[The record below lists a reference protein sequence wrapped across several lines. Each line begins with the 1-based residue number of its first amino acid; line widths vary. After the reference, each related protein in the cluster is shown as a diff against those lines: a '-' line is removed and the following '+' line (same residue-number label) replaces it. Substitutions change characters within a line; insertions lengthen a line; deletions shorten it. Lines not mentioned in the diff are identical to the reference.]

1 MQTWLVT
8 GAQGFLGANAGIFLG
23 SMARTVGV
31 ARAGGTPAHYH
42 SGVQGDLSEPV
53 GLCAAIRELRPDVIL
68 HAAALASH
76 EQCQSDPQ
84 LAERVNADATRQLAH
99 AAADAGAQF
108 VYISTDAVFDGSRGD
123 YSEEDATAPF
133 SVYGRTKLLGE
144 EYALRETDALV
155 VRTNFFGWS
164 PSGSRSILEFFVNEL
179 SAGRPVNGYID
190 FTVTSTYAPIL
201 IDAIWRL
208 VGDGAA
214 GIVNVASSDKLSK
227 YDFGRSVAEGF
238 GLEASLISPVSATSA
253 RHATPRARDL
263 SLRTDRLRDLL
274 GVEAPTQQ
282 VGILQARDDSP
293 TLRQVLSEGGTST

>member
-31 ARAGGTPAHYH
+31 ARAGGTPAHFH
-42 SGVQGDLSEPV
+42 SGLLGDLSEPAA
-53 GLCAAIRELRPDVIL
+53 LCAAIRELRPDVIL

-76 EQCQSDPQ
+76 EQCEIDPG
-84 LAERVNADATRQLAH
+84 LAERVNADATRALAR
-99 AAADAGAQF
+99 AAGDVGAQF
-108 VYISTDAVFDGSRGD
+108 VYVSTDSVFDGSRGD

-144 EYALRETDALV
+144 EYALQETDALV

-164 PSGSRSILEFFVNEL
+164 PSESRSVLEFFVNEL
-179 SAGRPVNGYID
+179 SAGHAVNGYTD
-190 FTVTSTYAPIL
+190 FTVTSTYVPFL
-201 IDAIWRL
+201 LDAIWQL
-208 VGDGAA
+208 ASQGVT

-227 YDFGRSVAEGF
+227 YDFGRTIAEVF
-238 GLEASLISPVSATSA
+238 GLDAGLIAPVSAMSA
-253 RHATPRARDL
+253 SHSTPRARDL
-263 SLRTDRLRDLL
+263 SLSTDRLRALL
-274 GVEAPTQQ
+274 GIKAPAQQ

-293 TLRQVLSEGGTST
+293 TLRRILSEGGAST